1 MAGRLTL
8 WGAGE
13 FLRTNISR
21 TAEPVP
27 TLYMALCLTR
37 PSPYITG
44 LELDEPTIGSYARAS
59 IPNDSESW
67 TDGDQLHVIM
77 NEVPLTFITATADWG
92 QIPYW
97 ALCNS
102 EVEGYIYAVGALDPE
117 EFIASGDQ
125 VVIDPGEISIELGP
139 FFTDEDF

>member
-67 TDGDQLHVIM
+67 TDGDQLHVI
-77 NEVPLTFITATADWG
+77 
-92 QIPYW
+92 IPYW